1 MAMHRGYSSGHSW
14 YYHLGGKPLSPKQ
27 IRAEVLASDYRGYAR
42 EDIEAADRLAE
53 PKRSQKLRAFQARF
67 RYDLRR
73 DLSRYRQ
80 CERAL
85 RLYRAA
91 HDGRALERV
100 CDGVHV
106 AISLKHNHLVNDF
119 AHLIWL
125 EDLLALQRDLF
136 NL

>member
-1 MAMHRGYSSGHSW
+1 MAMHMGYSSGHSW
-14 YYHLGGKPLSPKQ
+14 YYHLGGKPLSPKE

-53 PKRSQKLRAFQARF
+53 PKRSQKLRALQERF
-67 RYDLRR
+67 RDDLRR

-80 CERAL
+80 CVRAL
-85 RLYRAA
+85 RLYRAKHA
-91 HDGRALERV
+91 DEAVEPV

-106 AISLKHNHLVNDF
+106 AISLKHNHLVDDF

-125 EDLLALQRDLF
+125 EDLLWRQRDLF
-136 NL
+136 EV

>member
-1 MAMHRGYSSGHSW
+1 MVTHMGYSSGHSW

-27 IRAEVLASDYRGYAR
+27 IRAEVHASDYRGYAAA
-42 EDIEAADRLAE
+42 DIVAADRLAE
-53 PKRSQKLRAFQARF
+53 PKRSQRLRAFQARF
-67 RYDLRR
+67 QDDLRR

-80 CERAL
+80 CVRAL

-91 HDGRALERV
+91 HDGRAIERV

-136 NL
+136 DF